1 MSVSAGSTND
11 LREILLVMAVH
22 MLVGLFAKHG
32 VVSIQTLKTLYQRIR
47 SGCPVCS
54 LFHYSL
60 CETIRV
66 PPTEFCPVVEQMV
79 KMQHETWLHY
89 IMFAIILSNA
99 TPMFSGIFI
108 VATVAIMSTHVLLF
122 AVAKRSSS
130 INVWLQ
136 KVEQLVEKQ
145 VPYLEVAISLG
156 LIADICTPY
165 RSLFATVM
173 YFWVFQRQR
182 LTPIPMHVFS
192 PRLYN
197 KPQFVPSGTR
207 QAWSKL
213 DDKVA
218 PFFKSLPL
226 LKGIYPKVVEL
237 ASKFADPQG
246 VAGRQ

>member
-1 MSVSAGSTND
+1 M
-11 LREILLVMAVH
+11 
-22 MLVGLFAKHG
+22 
-32 VVSIQTLKTLYQRIR
+32 
-47 SGCPVCS
+47 
-54 LFHYSL
+54 
-60 CETIRV
+60 
-66 PPTEFCPVVEQMV
+66 PPTEFCPVVAQMV

-122 AVAKRSSS
+122 AVAKRYSS
-130 INVWLQ
+130 IDVWLKKIQ
-136 KVEQLVEKQ
+136 QLVEKQ

-197 KPQFVPSGTR
+197 KPCFAPSGTR

-213 DDKVA
+213 DDMVA

-226 LKGIYPKVVEL
+226 LNGVYPKIVTL